1 MDDIS
6 EKQKTELS
14 HVLKDIRTAV
24 GFSSDAFKSLTT

>member
-6 EKQKTELS
+6 EKAKTELS

-24 GFSSDAFKSLTT
+24 GQLRCV